1 MKIGFI
7 GTGNMGRI
15 LIEAFIEA
23 KVTSPSSIYITNRT
37 IGKAKA
43 IQEEHPNVNLC
54 RTVEGLISEVDYLF
68 VCVKPLDIHPLLI
81 KLKSQLSKEQC
92 IISITSPLS
101 VEQIESIVPCQV
113 ARVIPSI
120 TNRALSG
127 VSLITVGQSCTEK
140 TQHDIEKMLQKIS
153 TPVYIQNNVTRVASD
168 IVSCGPAFFSFLLQ
182 RFIDAA
188 VRETEINEEQA
199 TKLASEMLI
208 GMGNLLEKGHYT
220 LPTLQEKVCVKGGVT
235 GEGIKVL
242 EREIGTLFIHLF
254 QSTHSKYFE
263 DIEEVKEQFHLL

>member
-43 IQEEHPNVNLC
+43 IQEEYPNVNLC

-242 EREIGTLFIHLF
+242 EKEIGTLFIHLF